1 VEEQLILA
9 NSNLESKVQERTAEL
24 AANTEELRQT
34 LDTSIELNESIRKN
48 EEQLIL
54 LTDSLPVLI
63 SYIKTDQSYQFVNK
77 SYAEWFGVGKERI
90 IGRKIGDLLG
100 KEGYEIAKYWIDQV
114 LSGKRV
120 QFEMPMNYHG
130 EEKKDVLMTY
140 VPQLYHKEVTGF
152 YALGVD
158 ITERK
163 QFISDLERKNKEL
176 VRINNEL
183 DNFIYTASHDL
194 KSPVVNIEGLI
205 YAMEKTLKRKLDENE
220 QKLFSMIEVSCL
232 RLKNTIGYLTDISK
246 ISKNFDEAEEVISIE
261 KIIDNVKADLA
272 KDIEEV
278 NPIITTKL
286 QVKEIKFVPAN
297 INSIFLNLLT
307 NAIKYRAPDR
317 RLEILITTKI
327 ERNEIVISIRDN
339 GLGMTLDQQRKIF
352 QLFKRMHRHVG
363 GSGVGLY
370 IVKRIV
376 ENAGGRVYVESR
388 VNVGTT
394 FTLYLE
400 RK

>member
-1 VEEQLILA
+1 
-9 NSNLESKVQERTAEL
+9 
-24 AANTEELRQT
+24 
-34 LDTSIELNESIRKN
+34 
-48 EEQLIL
+48 
-54 LTDSLPVLI
+54 
-63 SYIKTDQSYQFVNK
+63 
-77 SYAEWFGVGKERI
+77 
-90 IGRKIGDLLG
+90 
-100 KEGYEIAKYWIDQV
+100 
-114 LSGKRV
+114 
-120 QFEMPMNYHG
+120 
-130 EEKKDVLMTY
+130 
-140 VPQLYHKEVTGF
+140 VTGF

-183 DNFIYTASHDL
+183 DNFVYTASHDL